1 MHVGPVS
8 SHCFADTSPD
18 SVMPL
23 SARIA
28 AGIAAMTAMA
38 LIMATT
44 KTGASAQPRPRTMVA
59 LLAHADD
66 EGPIAPLVARYAREG
81 VKVYFIIASDGNQGA
96 GSTGFIPRTDS
107 GPRGDDLARV
117 RAEEARCS
125 AQVLGAEPPILLG
138 FPDGKLGDYAAD
150 RTLLYRLTDR
160 IAQEFARL
168 RPDAVV
174 TWGPDGGTGH
184 PDHRLVSNIA
194 AQLMRAGAPA
204 VPERLFYMNLPA
216 EVFRAMNPQRGEPP
230 LLIPQSR
237 YFTARVPFT
246 SADLEPAKRSM
257 LCHRSQF
264 SPEVVDRVVPVQARA
279 WNGSVSLIPAFP
291 SRGATDLFE

>member
-1 MHVGPVS
+1 M
-8 SHCFADTSPD
+8 AYTSPD
-18 SVMPL
+18 VTMPL
-23 SARIA
+23 SARSAAGFAAIA
-28 AGIAAMTAMA
+28 AIAAIT
-38 LIMATT
+38 ATT
-44 KTGASAQPRPRTMVA
+44 TAETGASTQPSPRTLVA

-96 GSTGFIPRTDS
+96 GSTGFIPRADS
-107 GPRGDDLARV
+107 GPRGDELV
-117 RAEEARCS
+117 RARAAEARCS
-125 AQVLGAEPPILLG
+125 AEALGAQPPILLG

-168 RPDAVV
+168 RPDAII

-194 AQLMRAGAPA
+194 TQLMRAGAPG

-216 EVFRAMNPQRGEPP
+216 EAFRAMNPQRGEPP
-230 LLIPQSR
+230 LLIPQSK
-237 YFTARVPFT
+237 YFTVRVPFT
-246 SADLEPAKRSM
+246 PADLGPGKRSM

-264 SPEVVDRVVPVQARA
+264 TPEIVDRVVPLQARA
-279 WNGSVSLIPAFP
+279 WNGSVSLIPAV
-291 SRGATDLFE
+291 SSQGATDLFK